1 MTADKFEI
9 TYGSTTIAVER
20 FSIGK
25 TIAYK
30 AVFSSKRQPLIITK
44 ANNFELS
51 KFWTSIPEGRQQ
63 EAEGLGELIED
74 YLLNKQRD

>member
-9 TYGSTTIAVER
+9 TYGSTTISIER
-20 FSIGK
+20 FTIGK

-30 AVFSSKRQPLIITK
+30 AIFSSKRQPIVVTK
-44 ANNFELS
+44 ATNFELG

-74 YLLNKQRD
+74 YLLNKQRN